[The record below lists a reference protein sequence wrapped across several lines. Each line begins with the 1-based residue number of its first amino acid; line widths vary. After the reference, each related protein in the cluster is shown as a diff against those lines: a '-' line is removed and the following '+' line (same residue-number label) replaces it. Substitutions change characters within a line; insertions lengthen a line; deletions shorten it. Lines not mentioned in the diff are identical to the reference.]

1 MAVPAVFVCRILT
14 LIIAFTIHEFAHG
27 FLADRFGDPTP
38 RLQGRLTLNP
48 LKHLDIFG
56 SLMLLLTGFGW
67 AKPVQIDTEA
77 IRRNNK
83 AGVMLVSFI
92 GPFSNF
98 LLALIGALLLKIPG
112 ITTIRWWVI
121 PFFLSQFIWINL
133 SLLIFNLVPLAP
145 LDGEK
150 VVEYFIPDS
159 MLPAWNNVQ
168 QYGMQIL
175 LICFLILPYLNIDV
189 FGKILSPLIS
199 GLYYWLVGG

>member
-98 LLALIGALLLKIPG
+98 LLALFGALLLKIPG
-112 ITTIRWWVI
+112 ITTIRWWGI
-121 PFFLSQFIWINL
+121 PFFLSQFVWINL

>member
-112 ITTIRWWVI
+112 ITTIRWWGI

-159 MLPAWNNVQ
+159 MLSAWNNVQ

>member
-83 AGVMLVSFI
+83 AV
-92 GPFSNF
+92 
-98 LLALIGALLLKIPG
+98 
-112 ITTIRWWVI
+112 
-121 PFFLSQFIWINL
+121 
-133 SLLIFNLVPLAP
+133 
-145 LDGEK
+145 
-150 VVEYFIPDS
+150 
-159 MLPAWNNVQ
+159 
-168 QYGMQIL
+168 
-175 LICFLILPYLNIDV
+175 
-189 FGKILSPLIS
+189 
-199 GLYYWLVGG
+199 

>member
-112 ITTIRWWVI
+112 IITIRWWGI
-121 PFFLSQFIWINL
+121 PFFLSQFVWINL

-159 MLPAWNNVQ
+159 MLPAWKNVQ